1 VGGLFTNNSKLIFN
15 IQFSASVIKFILKT
29 IKKIKHMSYIP
40 RPDAAFNTWQGNLM
54 ADVASK
60 APAWNISLDAVAAL
74 QALQARWK
82 TAYAAYENP
91 ATRNPVIVQEKQDAR
106 DAYEAELRKFVKSY
120 LAYNPA
126 VTDNDRKKLGLT
138 VPKTSRTPAPVA
150 TTYPDFDID
159 SSVIRCLTIHFYDQ
173 GSKKSKAK
181 PTGQHG
187 SEIRWAISDTLLVDV
202 KDLIHS
208 SFDTHT
214 PFTLEFEGHERGKT
228 VYFCLCWENTR
239 GEKGPW
245 SEIQSA
251 VIP

>member
-1 VGGLFTNNSKLIFN
+1 MNPDLIP
-15 IQFSASVIKFILKT
+15 K
-29 IKKIKHMSYIP
+29 
-40 RPDAAFNTWQGNLM
+40 PDAAFETWQGNLM
-54 ADVASK
+54 VGVAPK

-74 QALQARWK
+74 QTLKARW
-82 TAYAAYENP
+82 TAAYAAFENP
-91 ATRNPVIVQEKQDAR
+91 ATRNSIIVQEKRNAR
-106 DAYEAELRKFVKSY
+106 DAYEAELRKFIKSY

-126 VTDNDRKKLGLT
+126 VTDNDRKELGLP
-138 VPKTSRTPAPVA
+138 VHKHSRTPAPVA

-159 SSVIRCLTIHFYDQ
+159 SSTIRRLAIHFYDQ

-181 PTGQHG
+181 PEGQHG
-187 SEIRWAISDTLLVDV
+187 AEIRWVISDVPVVDV
-202 KDLIHS
+202 SELTQS

-214 PFTLEFEGHERGKT
+214 PFTLEFAGHERGKT